1 MRAARPSDT
10 IPLLDSRPCLV
21 NGCGAAPTLG
31 KPYCFEHL
39 ARLPYVLRLKKEL
52 ARRGQAFST
61 SPLARRVAPR

>member
-21 NGCGAAPTLG
+21 NGCTRAPNLG

-39 ARLPYVLRLKKEL
+39 ARLPYVGRLLRREL
-52 ARRGQAFST
+52 ARR
-61 SPLARRVAPR
+61 ARTTAGAAMTAPFA